1 MQETIKTY
9 SAHFSTVFNFYKKL
23 KHKAD

>member
-1 MQETIKTY
+1 MQETVKSD